1 MICIYG
7 TFWKDASVEGRGK
20 KAFSRIHPG
29 RIYSKD
35 KIMHM
40 NYAHEL

>member
-7 TFWKDASVEGRGK
+7 TFWKGGSREGRGR
-20 KAFSRIHPG
+20 KAVSRIHPR
-29 RIYSKD
+29 RIYSKK

-40 NYAHEL
+40 NYASEL